1 MYRSKHQKGYKTS
14 HEVQT
19 THFRTWKSGKKWLY
33 GATSFMLLAG
43 GIEPAFTP
51 LMLKTTQAATVSS
64 GQLISGGSYNT
75 GGAQYSGAEFS
86 NANNYK
92 LYGTAA
98 ISGNWLNLVSNTSS
112 SVGIG
117 IFNGSVSSISAST
130 GFKLSATIKVDDGT
144 LGNFEKAGD
153 ALGFILTGASGTQLA
168 ANAQSTNA
176 SGSGLGI
183 RNLPNTV
190 FLGRDLYSNLTSDDG
205 SSTNGVDG
213 SPSNGWQSGGG
224 NVIAIR
230 STNSAGVMANANY
243 PTGTTTGT
251 TTGQAWMQADD
262 SNLLAGIIQPSTVQE
277 PVSVSWTPDATN
289 TAGTGFTSGTLS
301 FSLTSDNSPLIG
313 SAKTYTIT
321 THTNLQNSLTI
332 GFVGGT
338 GGNYGNLSVS
348 LNGAT
353 ITGYKGAEPVLVNYL
368 NKNTGSAIPAMSSA
382 STITANVN
390 DTIGAA
396 LSAPTPTSSDA
407 NTYTYVVPAAPSG
420 YTANTVSGA
429 TTIMALNPATT
440 SSATVVTNFIQGTA
454 NPNVL
459 NVAYTPNSQ
468 SATFNY
474 SLAAGTTG
482 SAWGATSS
490 ASVTSGYTDGAIA
503 APSVT
508 SAASGYTT
516 SYVYNNSSY
525 STLTSAESAYASSYS
540 AVAGTFAGANPNPT
554 FTLVASANSQAVT
567 TTTAWTASN
576 APGASSAAAT
586 GSLQAGL
593 PSATQYASTTGSS
606 VTTGTVLSSATYWNS
621 MGRTSTNIPAG
632 YNIATIN
639 YNGYTLSQAYTT
651 SGAATSM
658 YLMSG
663 SSVLA
668 SSAGSNLASY
678 AYSAISSSAQP
689 AMVSAFTVP
698 ASSTEMDFTYAANS
712 TAQGEIYLKTQTASG
727 ASLTSGA
734 SSSGGTKYN
743 YYAPNS
749 TYNAATA
756 PTSAGFSNTQNTWR
770 VTTGEYY
777 NSYAVFPTDASL
789 AVKGYSYS
797 VLVLTS
803 GGATSAF
810 APTDAMWSSAAAA
823 GASGSLLSGS
833 AGSTTAL
840 SGYDFTTMASATSL
854 ATVAYNTTAGNS
866 TGKVANFAVVYT
878 PLAPTVNTKNT
889 LLAVGSSW
897 KRPDNI
903 SSVTD
908 GNGTSTDSNYI
919 NQQINATVTGPN
931 GYSGTTVQ
939 TNVPGTY
946 TITYTYTDPVN
957 GATTTK
963 TATVTVVGAYG
974 FNTSVGLDQG
984 LTGAEINQSFGENSY
999 ASPND
1004 VNVIADNTPFTS
1016 LATGATVTNAT
1027 VSNLQFT
1034 DNNGDSATPNLQLSD
1049 ITVTNAGK
1057 VEIASGKLNQSGTY
1071 SFLVTYTY
1079 TNSAG
1084 QTVSVS
1090 TTDTI
1095 NVVPPFELPFTGGSG
1110 NQFLYLMI
1118 SLAAIGALGLYFSK
1132 RRKEEELEFVPEQAD
1147 YGVSTP
1153 NKGKKARFLHTLR
1166 KTRPYR
1172 KVFHSKNR
1180 IHLAQTQRKEGKK

>member
-51 LMLKTTQAATVSS
+51 LMLKTVVHAATTSTALNQGTSIKTPDVVPYYTGLTSASGAAAFTASGNTTIKTTGNNTSANWNSGTLQLHDDSALS
-64 GQLISGGSYNT
+64 GQKGNAWATFNPTLNMQQPVSFSGSIKSVPNSILNAANQVG
-75 GGAQYSGAEFS
+75 QYLGMYFVPV
-86 NANNYK
+86 
-92 LYGTAA
+92 GT
-98 ISGNWLNLVSNTSS
+98 SFSNTSLS
-112 SVGIG
+112 GGKTTTAITGVP
-117 IFNGSVSSISAST
+117 NG
-130 GFKLSATIKVDDGT
+130 
-144 LGNFEKAGD
+144 
-153 ALGFILTGASGTQLA
+153 
-168 ANAQSTNA
+168 
-176 SGSGLGI
+176 
-183 RNLPNTV
+183 V
-190 FLGRDLYSNLTSDDG
+190 FLGRNYWYNGNASNTIQVSQTNASTTQTDVGTVDNFAVSSSGESFSVTWTPTSVG
-205 SSTNGVDG
+205 ATTTMGTITLSVN
-213 SPSNGWQSGGG
+213 N
-224 NVIAIR
+224 
-230 STNSAGVMANANY
+230 
-243 PTGTTTGT
+243 GTTTQTVTGT
-251 TTGQAWMQADD
+251 VTMQNAM
-262 SNLLAGIIQPSTVQE
+262 QV
-277 PVSVSWTPDATN
+277 
-289 TAGTGFTSGTLS
+289 GFG
-301 FSLTSDNSPLIG
+301 
-313 SAKTYTIT
+313 
-321 THTNLQNSLTI
+321 
-332 GFVGGT
+332 GGT
-338 GGNYGNLSVS
+338 GNYGSAMTVYNVKQTN
-348 LNGAT
+348 NGFDGFSAYQP
-353 ITGYKGAEPVLVNYL
+353 TGQVNVNYL
-368 NKNTGSAIPAMSSA
+368 NTKTSTSMAPKGSTWA
-382 STITANVN
+382 STAVTANLG
-390 DTIGAA
+390 DTIGILAPSGA
-396 LSAPTPTSSDA
+396 VDSA
-407 NTYTYVVPAAPSG
+407 TYDYMVSVAPSG
-420 YTANTVSGA
+420 YTFSAVSGSP
-429 TTIMALNPATT
+429 TTVAA
-440 SSATVVTNFIQGTA
+440 SSAVVNA
-454 NPNVL
+454 Y
-459 NVAYTPNSQ
+459 YTPNSQ

-474 SLAAGTTG
+474 SLATGTA
-482 SAWGATSS
+482 SAAWGATSS
-490 ASVTSGYTDGAIA
+490 VAPSVTSGYTDGAIA

-525 STLTSAESAYASSYS
+525 STLISAESAYASQYS
-540 AVAGTFAGANPNPT
+540 AVAGTFAGASPNPT
-554 FTLVASANSQAVT
+554 FTLVASANSQSVT

-576 APGASSAAAT
+576 TPGASSAAAM
-586 GSLQAGL
+586 GSLQASL
-593 PSATQYASTTGSS
+593 PSAVQYSSATG
-606 VTTGTVLSSATYWNS
+606 VTTGTVLSGLDYWNS
-621 MGRTSTNIPAG
+621 MGRTPANIPAG

-663 SSVLA
+663 ASVLA

-1034 DNNGDSATPNLQLSD
+1034 DNNGDSATPNLQESD
-1049 ITVTNAGK
+1049 ITVTNAGE